1 MRNRIKTFVRR
12 LLVAFRQHPVEVGLA
27 VLLGCLGCVCYE
39 TESRRLVTVVS
50 YSPVFFLVTYILN
63 TLTAGTRG
71 RGIYFL
77 SLFLFV
83 PV

>member
-1 MRNRIKTFVRR
+1 MSR

-50 YSPVFFLVTYILN
+50 YSPVFFLVTYMLN

-71 RGIYFL
+71 RGIYYL

-83 PV
+83 PVS